1 MIAHSAVSL
10 SENYIFYQILAH
22 CAIHFFLLFRSM
34 VKDGIPHSLR
44 PYVWLR
50 LAGAMLKKNTSEV
63 TYKQVKKVSDY
74 NNILLNTQPYKL

>member
-1 MIAHSAVSL
+1 
-10 SENYIFYQILAH
+10 
-22 CAIHFFLLFRSM
+22 M

-63 TYKQVKKVSDY
+63 TYKQVKKFLT
-74 NNILLNTQPYKL
+74 NNICLNAQPYKLHISVGFGFM

>member
-1 MIAHSAVSL
+1 
-10 SENYIFYQILAH
+10 
-22 CAIHFFLLFRSM
+22 M

>member
-1 MIAHSAVSL
+1 
-10 SENYIFYQILAH
+10 
-22 CAIHFFLLFRSM
+22 M

-74 NNILLNTQPYKL
+74 NNILLNTQPYKVQGNTYQSRFLTKIEYK

>member
-1 MIAHSAVSL
+1 
-10 SENYIFYQILAH
+10 
-22 CAIHFFLLFRSM
+22 M

-74 NNILLNTQPYKL
+74 SNILLNTQPYKL